1 MKRRRRGIGILIS
14 NWERST
20 LPYPERLRVA
30 LRNIALRT
38 THGGT
43 CCGHDGEPGC

>member
-1 MKRRRRGIGILIS
+1 MARRRSLGNWIS
-14 NWERST
+14 NWERSR

-30 LRNIALRT
+30 ARNLALRAI
-38 THGGT
+38 HRDT